1 MFVSSGVFE
10 WAGRMLFYFGLTL
23 RDLGLSDQAAVL
35 LTAVILPLLTAA
47 AVFICLRRASLAR
60 KFSVYFISM
69 LIYVL
74 LTVFIFSDIKGF
86 AASLGADTSGISDGF
101 LDLTG
106 LHAATSVGI
115 VFFGFNTI
123 FCSSGITK
131 PRGRLALLVLTLFF
145 FILDLV
151 FFITL
156 LKPDLNGYESVVA
169 FSFTGKSRT
178 GSFEIGF
185 GIISFLTLFLYIACG
200 FLCFTANKTAAEIS
214 EDNRRMFSAL
224 SYQKSTVNGVEKNSS
239 SYLTEVFSA
248 VVFSPEHLSLIKR
261 GPNIRRKFLD
271 AAICQHR
278 IRYASMLAK
287 YNQIINQRN
296 ALLKDIYK
304 HPELKDTLSI
314 WDDSLI
320 EAGARI
326 LKERFDYLRQMK
338 EPAREYHR
346 GISSDK
352 EELSIEYLC
361 TAKATEDDS
370 LDDIRGKLRREFS
383 ASRHEDYRTGY
394 TSVGPH
400 RDDLDF
406 KINGI
411 SARRFGS
418 QGQQRSAVLSLKLS
432 EADLLYRKNG
442 ERPVILLDDVLSELD
457 NKRQDFLLNKVEDYQ
472 VFVTCCEES
481 NKEQLKRGKVF
492 YIENGVI
499 SE

>member
-115 VFFGFNTI
+115 VFFGFNTL

-224 SYQKSTVNGVEKNSS
+224 SYQKSTVNGVEKNCSNCQYGRKLS
-239 SYLTEVFSA
+239 DEDKILCPKLGVTRSDQICGSYLYD
-248 VVFSPEHLSLIKR
+248 P
-261 GPNIRRKFLD
+261 
-271 AAICQHR
+271 
-278 IRYASMLAK
+278 
-287 YNQIINQRN
+287 
-296 ALLKDIYK
+296 
-304 HPELKDTLSI
+304 
-314 WDDSLI
+314 
-320 EAGARI
+320 
-326 LKERFDYLRQMK
+326 
-338 EPAREYHR
+338 
-346 GISSDK
+346 
-352 EELSIEYLC
+352 
-361 TAKATEDDS
+361 
-370 LDDIRGKLRREFS
+370 
-383 ASRHEDYRTGY
+383 
-394 TSVGPH
+394 
-400 RDDLDF
+400 
-406 KINGI
+406 
-411 SARRFGS
+411 
-418 QGQQRSAVLSLKLS
+418 
-432 EADLLYRKNG
+432 
-442 ERPVILLDDVLSELD
+442 
-457 NKRQDFLLNKVEDYQ
+457 
-472 VFVTCCEES
+472 
-481 NKEQLKRGKVF
+481 LKRLPPKTNNSDLHVGYNDK
-492 YIENGVI
+492 IEFITQDDNEKEDP
-499 SE
+499 S